1 MQNNKFPPV
10 TSALSGS
17 DPLTQYNNV
26 IQNVYRLKYNVDDL
40 LQELGKQVP
49 IQQMPCELS
58 KFMTNGICKITDK
71 FVNSNPANQQQLLA
85 QQQQQQMLQQQYQQ
99 QMMAQQ
105 QAMMAQQQQQMSP
118 QPNFGGKKVKKVSKK
133 NGGGKRKSPIK
144 NKKTNKKK

>member
-1 MQNNKFPPV
+1 MQNNKFPPA

-71 FVNSNPANQQQLLA
+71 FVNSSQQSQQQA
-85 QQQQQQMLQQQYQQ
+85 MQQQQQMLQQQAMQQQYAQNPALYQQ
-99 QMMAQQ
+99 MLQQ
-105 QAMMAQQQQQMSP
+105 QAMQ
-118 QPNFGGKKVKKVSKK
+118 QPNFGGKKIKKVSKK
-133 NGGGKRKSPIK
+133 NGGGKKKRSPSK
-144 NKKTNKKK
+144 NKKNNKK